1 MGALLTSPTHNI
13 LSCIIYHPPRHNQ
26 SALVDANTAHV
37 ALDVWLAERA
47 TAAAAAEEEEK
58 AREAADKARGASDG
72 NGGSSYSS
80 SSSGGSSSGSNDEDM
95 KVHPALAPGDP
106 CSAKMLSLV
115 SEAAALDDTLYSLDQ
130 GLQAQAIPLELFLK
144 QVCVCNRV
152 RVRGCEIVN
161 EMVCDCVPDCNE
173 HNGVGMNIVHGVCAQ
188 CSLYFLVA
196 FYLLWL
202 SSE

>member
-1 MGALLTSPTHNI
+1 
-13 LSCIIYHPPRHNQ
+13 
-26 SALVDANTAHV
+26 
-37 ALDVWLAERA
+37 
-47 TAAAAAEEEEK
+47 
-58 AREAADKARGASDG
+58 
-72 NGGSSYSS
+72 
-80 SSSGGSSSGSNDEDM
+80 
-95 KVHPALAPGDP
+95 
-106 CSAKMLSLV
+106 
-115 SEAAALDDTLYSLDQ
+115 
-130 GLQAQAIPLELFLK
+130 
-144 QVCVCNRV
+144 VCNRV